1 MNQSI
6 VLYWLDISIMGCLL
20 RWRWDFH
27 LCVLSWMTSFPVP
40 SCYMASSKMGPGR
53 GSHLYLNG
61 GPPRSLHCHPFHPPL
76 HSYLPLHP
84 YHQSRGKRNSRRSR
98 WRPEWKLYLHCNGGQ
113 KAPCVLDDDIY
124 GPAILDD
131 LISKLL
137 GRRSRRLSDV
147 CLRPWVIKTSERMHV
162 SPMIHH
168 KPNSFSFCIDWNKD
182 MSLLLKLLQPA

>member
-76 HSYLPLHP
+76 HSYLQYTPITSRAESGIHAVQDGGLSGSCTSTAMGAKKLPVSWMMIFLVPPSWMTSFQNFLEGGLDVFQMYASAHESSRLQKGCMYHPWFIINLTPL
-84 YHQSRGKRNSRRSR
+84 
-98 WRPEWKLYLHCNGGQ
+98 
-113 KAPCVLDDDIY
+113 AFV
-124 GPAILDD
+124 
-131 LISKLL
+131 
-137 GRRSRRLSDV
+137 
-147 CLRPWVIKTSERMHV
+147 
-162 SPMIHH
+162 
-168 KPNSFSFCIDWNKD
+168 
-182 MSLLLKLLQPA
+182 